1 MQVSVPPTSPQ
12 RRCLHQHP
20 YHSRCVNLAL
30 SLSIY
35 IHLHG
40 KATAASGSSTLS
52 CRRMLTDSGLLSYMI
67 CTRNF
72 GNSKLHMEGLETATA
87 LQKSFLFFF
96 FFGCAGMK
104 LAMWTYISS
113 SVDPKRN
120 DFNSVRVNCL
130 FPCLK
135 KIREWLF
142 LCIWSYDEGDLFAM
156 PMAQETWCQVII
168 YYH

>member
-12 RRCLHQHP
+12 HRCSHQRP
-20 YHSRCVNLAL
+20 YHSRRVNLAL
-30 SLSIY
+30 SLGIY

-96 FFGCAGMK
+96 FFCWGAIN
-104 LAMWTYISS
+104 L
-113 SVDPKRN
+113 
-120 DFNSVRVNCL
+120 L
-130 FPCLK
+130 FG
-135 KIREWLF
+135 
-142 LCIWSYDEGDLFAM
+142 SYSHF
-156 PMAQETWCQVII
+156 
-168 YYH
+168 